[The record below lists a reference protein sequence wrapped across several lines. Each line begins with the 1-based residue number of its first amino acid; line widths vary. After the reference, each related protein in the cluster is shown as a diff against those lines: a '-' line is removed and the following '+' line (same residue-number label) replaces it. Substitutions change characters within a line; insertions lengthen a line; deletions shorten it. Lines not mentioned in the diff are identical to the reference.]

1 MQRELTPE
9 FKIKALKDETPLG
22 AHVAGRSHFLRVSAF
37 TGSLTIS
44 SARFRVRQYIPGLR
58 EYGVAVEEE
67 VARFGSWP
75 PLEGWKRP
83 AWLIATL
90 AQRVPGVIRSYNRD
104 VTLLQ
109 REMVSTLKTLEG
121 ITKAPRVF
129 DVDDAVWLNGSGRQ
143 FREIVEKCEAL
154 ICGNDF
160 IANEA
165 SRWHKNVFVV
175 PTAVDTDRYSPK
187 PTAGRR
193 IIGWSGL
200 AVGQRWVNDIEPA
213 LAEVLRLHNEVVL
226 RIVSERAPKFRTL
239 PPERVEYIQWSPE
252 VEVST
257 IQEMTVGIMPLEDSL
272 QARGKC
278 SYKMLLYMSCGVPVV
293 VTPVGMNSEVLAQGE
308 VGRGATTH
316 SEWVE
321 HLSWLLNNPES
332 ARNMGLA
339 GRKIIEE
346 NYSLRA
352 LTPKIASI
360 LWSVSGK

>member
-1 MQRELTPE
+1 MQRELTPGS
-9 FKIKALKDETPLG
+9 KLITPPDETPHG
-22 AHVAGRSHFLRVSAF
+22 AHIAGHSQMLRVSAF
-37 TGSLTIS
+37 TGSPTIS
-44 SARFRVRQYIPGLR
+44 SARFRVRQYIPGLH
-58 EYGVAVEEE
+58 EYGVALEEE

-83 AWLIATL
+83 AWLLATL

-109 REMVSTLKTLEG
+109 REIVSTLKTLEG
-121 ITKAPRVF
+121 FTKAPRVF

-143 FREIVEKCEAL
+143 FRRILEQCEAV
-154 ICGNDF
+154 ICGNAF

-165 SRWHKNVFVV
+165 SRWHKNVFIV

-187 PTAGRR
+187 VSAGRR
-193 IIGWSGL
+193 IVGWSGL

-213 LAEVLRLHNEVVL
+213 LAEVLRMHADVVL
-226 RIVSERAPKFRTL
+226 RIVSERAPKFCEL
-239 PPERVEYIQWSPE
+239 PPERVEYIPWSPQ

-272 QARGKC
+272 QAKGKC

-308 VGRGATTH
+308 VGRAATTH

-332 ARNMGLA
+332 ARNMGVA
-339 GRKIIEE
+339 GRKVIEE